1 MIDKVIKLDN
11 NLEYYVLD
19 EMAYERK
26 NYLMGLQV
34 DNEKEGITN
43 NYIIV
48 ESRKDL
54 NGNVKIEA
62 IYDMVTELNNYGF
75 AAIKKDNKWGV
86 IDSEAEILVE
96 PSYEIEWD
104 EPEFI
109 GPYVKLNF
117 GYGLVYY
124 TKDLNKE

>member
-19 EMAYERK
+19 EMTYEEK
-26 NYLMGLQV
+26 NYLIGLQV

-54 NGNVKIEA
+54 NGNVTLVDIDNPELLEKVGNLFIER
-62 IYDMVTELNNYGF
+62 F
-75 AAIKKDNKWGV
+75 NKQ
-86 IDSEAEILVE
+86 
-96 PSYEIEWD
+96 
-104 EPEFI
+104 
-109 GPYVKLNF
+109 
-117 GYGLVYY
+117 
-124 TKDLNKE
+124 

>member
-19 EMAYERK
+19 EMAYDKK
-26 NYLMGLQV
+26 NYLIGLQV

-54 NGNVKIEA
+54 NGSTTLVDIDNPELLEKVGNLFIER
-62 IYDMVTELNNYGF
+62 
-75 AAIKKDNKWGV
+75 
-86 IDSEAEILVE
+86 
-96 PSYEIEWD
+96 
-104 EPEFI
+104 
-109 GPYVKLNF
+109 
-117 GYGLVYY
+117 
-124 TKDLNKE
+124 LNKQ

>member
-19 EMAYERK
+19 EMVYEEK
-26 NYLMGLQV
+26 NYLIGLQV

-54 NGNVKIEA
+54 NGSTTLLDIDNPELFEKVGNLFIER
-62 IYDMVTELNNYGF
+62 
-75 AAIKKDNKWGV
+75 
-86 IDSEAEILVE
+86 
-96 PSYEIEWD
+96 
-104 EPEFI
+104 
-109 GPYVKLNF
+109 
-117 GYGLVYY
+117 
-124 TKDLNKE
+124 LNKQ

>member
-19 EMAYERK
+19 EVVYNRK
-26 NYLMGLQV
+26 IYFFLGLQV

-54 NGNVKIEA
+54 NGNVTLVDIDNPELLEKVGNLFIER
-62 IYDMVTELNNYGF
+62 
-75 AAIKKDNKWGV
+75 
-86 IDSEAEILVE
+86 
-96 PSYEIEWD
+96 
-104 EPEFI
+104 
-109 GPYVKLNF
+109 
-117 GYGLVYY
+117 
-124 TKDLNKE
+124 LNKQ

>member
-19 EMAYERK
+19 EMAYEEK
-26 NYLMGLQV
+26 NYLIGLQV

-54 NGNVKIEA
+54 NGSTTLVDIDNPKLLEKVGNLFIER
-62 IYDMVTELNNYGF
+62 
-75 AAIKKDNKWGV
+75 
-86 IDSEAEILVE
+86 
-96 PSYEIEWD
+96 
-104 EPEFI
+104 
-109 GPYVKLNF
+109 
-117 GYGLVYY
+117 
-124 TKDLNKE
+124 LNKQ

>member
-19 EMAYERK
+19 EMAYDEK
-26 NYLMGLQV
+26 NYLIGLQV

-54 NGNVKIEA
+54 NGSTTLVDIDNPELLEKVGNLFIER
-62 IYDMVTELNNYGF
+62 LNQQ
-75 AAIKKDNKWGV
+75 
-86 IDSEAEILVE
+86 
-96 PSYEIEWD
+96 
-104 EPEFI
+104 
-109 GPYVKLNF
+109 
-117 GYGLVYY
+117 
-124 TKDLNKE
+124 

>member
-19 EMAYERK
+19 EMAYEEK
-26 NYLMGLQV
+26 NYLIGLQV

-54 NGNVKIEA
+54 NGNVTLVDIDNPELLEKVENLFIER
-62 IYDMVTELNNYGF
+62 
-75 AAIKKDNKWGV
+75 
-86 IDSEAEILVE
+86 
-96 PSYEIEWD
+96 
-104 EPEFI
+104 
-109 GPYVKLNF
+109 
-117 GYGLVYY
+117 
-124 TKDLNKE
+124 LNKQ

>member
-19 EMAYERK
+19 EMTCEEK
-26 NYLMGLQV
+26 NYLIGLQV

-54 NGNVKIEA
+54 NGSTTLLDIDNPELLEKVGNLFIER
-62 IYDMVTELNNYGF
+62 
-75 AAIKKDNKWGV
+75 
-86 IDSEAEILVE
+86 
-96 PSYEIEWD
+96 
-104 EPEFI
+104 
-109 GPYVKLNF
+109 
-117 GYGLVYY
+117 
-124 TKDLNKE
+124 LNKQ

>member
-19 EMAYERK
+19 EMTYEGK

-48 ESRKDL
+48 ESRRDL
-54 NGNVKIEA
+54 NGSVTIVDIDNAELLEKVGNLFIER
-62 IYDMVTELNNYGF
+62 
-75 AAIKKDNKWGV
+75 
-86 IDSEAEILVE
+86 
-96 PSYEIEWD
+96 
-104 EPEFI
+104 
-109 GPYVKLNF
+109 
-117 GYGLVYY
+117 
-124 TKDLNKE
+124 LNK

>member
-19 EMAYERK
+19 EMSYDEK
-26 NYLMGLQV
+26 NYLIGLQV

-54 NGNVKIEA
+54 NGSTTLVDIDNPELLEKVGNLFIER
-62 IYDMVTELNNYGF
+62 LNNQ
-75 AAIKKDNKWGV
+75 
-86 IDSEAEILVE
+86 
-96 PSYEIEWD
+96 
-104 EPEFI
+104 
-109 GPYVKLNF
+109 
-117 GYGLVYY
+117 
-124 TKDLNKE
+124 

>member
-19 EMAYERK
+19 EMAYEEK
-26 NYLMGLQV
+26 NYLIGLQV

-54 NGNVKIEA
+54 NGNVTLVDIDNPELLEKVGNLFIER
-62 IYDMVTELNNYGF
+62 LNMQ
-75 AAIKKDNKWGV
+75 
-86 IDSEAEILVE
+86 
-96 PSYEIEWD
+96 
-104 EPEFI
+104 
-109 GPYVKLNF
+109 
-117 GYGLVYY
+117 
-124 TKDLNKE
+124 

>member
-19 EMAYERK
+19 EITYEEK

-54 NGNVKIEA
+54 NGNVTLVDIDNPELLEKVGYLFIER
-62 IYDMVTELNNYGF
+62 
-75 AAIKKDNKWGV
+75 
-86 IDSEAEILVE
+86 
-96 PSYEIEWD
+96 
-104 EPEFI
+104 
-109 GPYVKLNF
+109 
-117 GYGLVYY
+117 
-124 TKDLNKE
+124 LNKQ

>member
-1 MIDKVIKLDN
+1 MIDKVIKLEN

-19 EMAYERK
+19 EMTYEEK

-54 NGNVKIEA
+54 NGNVTLVDIDNPELLEKVGNLFIER
-62 IYDMVTELNNYGF
+62 
-75 AAIKKDNKWGV
+75 
-86 IDSEAEILVE
+86 
-96 PSYEIEWD
+96 
-104 EPEFI
+104 
-109 GPYVKLNF
+109 
-117 GYGLVYY
+117 
-124 TKDLNKE
+124 LNKQ

>member
-19 EMAYERK
+19 EMAYEEK
-26 NYLMGLQV
+26 NYLIGLQV

-54 NGNVKIEA
+54 NGNVTLVDIDNPELLVKVGNLFIER
-62 IYDMVTELNNYGF
+62 
-75 AAIKKDNKWGV
+75 
-86 IDSEAEILVE
+86 
-96 PSYEIEWD
+96 
-104 EPEFI
+104 
-109 GPYVKLNF
+109 
-117 GYGLVYY
+117 
-124 TKDLNKE
+124 LNKK

>member
-19 EMAYERK
+19 EMAYDEK
-26 NYLMGLQV
+26 NYLIGLQV

-54 NGNVKIEA
+54 NGSTTLVDIDNP
-62 IYDMVTELNNYGF
+62 ELLEKVGN
-75 AAIKKDNKWGV
+75 
-86 IDSEAEILVE
+86 L
-96 PSYEIEWD
+96 
-104 EPEFI
+104 FI
-109 GPYVKLNF
+109 QR
-117 GYGLVYY
+117 
-124 TKDLNKE
+124 LNK

>member
-19 EMAYERK
+19 EMAYDEK
-26 NYLMGLQV
+26 NYLIGLQV

-54 NGNVKIEA
+54 NGSTTLLDIDNPELLEKVGNLFIER
-62 IYDMVTELNNYGF
+62 
-75 AAIKKDNKWGV
+75 
-86 IDSEAEILVE
+86 
-96 PSYEIEWD
+96 
-104 EPEFI
+104 
-109 GPYVKLNF
+109 
-117 GYGLVYY
+117 
-124 TKDLNKE
+124 LNKQ

>member
-19 EMAYERK
+19 EMTYEEK
-26 NYLMGLQV
+26 NYLIGLQV

-54 NGNVKIEA
+54 NGNVTLVDIDNPELLEKVGNLFIE
-62 IYDMVTELNNYGF
+62 
-75 AAIKKDNKWGV
+75 
-86 IDSEAEILVE
+86 
-96 PSYEIEWD
+96 
-104 EPEFI
+104 
-109 GPYVKLNF
+109 KLN
-117 GYGLVYY
+117 
-124 TKDLNKE
+124 KQ

>member
-19 EMAYERK
+19 EMAYEEK
-26 NYLMGLQV
+26 NYLIGLQV

-54 NGNVKIEA
+54 NGNVTLVDIDNPELLEKVGNLFIERL
-62 IYDMVTELNNYGF
+62 Y
-75 AAIKKDNKWGV
+75 KQ
-86 IDSEAEILVE
+86 
-96 PSYEIEWD
+96 
-104 EPEFI
+104 
-109 GPYVKLNF
+109 
-117 GYGLVYY
+117 
-124 TKDLNKE
+124 

>member
-19 EMAYERK
+19 EMTYEEK

-48 ESRKDL
+48 ESHKDL
-54 NGNVKIEA
+54 NGSTTLLDIDNPELLEKVGNLFIER
-62 IYDMVTELNNYGF
+62 
-75 AAIKKDNKWGV
+75 
-86 IDSEAEILVE
+86 
-96 PSYEIEWD
+96 
-104 EPEFI
+104 
-109 GPYVKLNF
+109 
-117 GYGLVYY
+117 
-124 TKDLNKE
+124 LNKQ

>member
-19 EMAYERK
+19 EMAYDEK
-26 NYLMGLQV
+26 NYLIGLQV

-54 NGNVKIEA
+54 NGSTTLVDIDNPELLEKVGNLFIER
-62 IYDMVTELNNYGF
+62 
-75 AAIKKDNKWGV
+75 
-86 IDSEAEILVE
+86 
-96 PSYEIEWD
+96 
-104 EPEFI
+104 
-109 GPYVKLNF
+109 
-117 GYGLVYY
+117 
-124 TKDLNKE
+124 LNKQ